1 MHRRRQER
9 NGSLPSS
16 VSVGGTGR
24 FQATRE
30 GFGFVQPEGGGP
42 EVFVPIA
49 ETHRALHGDRV
60 EYRVVREA
68 RGTWLAEAVVLR
80 IVARG
85 FQRFTGEVAGP
96 ARRPYLVPDHP
107 RLPPR
112 LRLVGALGGVEAGQR
127 VLCEL
132 HDAGGRS
139 GPAAQLVRVLG
150 DASDARLDTAIVET
164 EFALP
169 GAYPESAVEE
179 AERVQR
185 ERAPAAAGE
194 RRDFSGE
201 AVITIDPV
209 DAADFDDAVSLVR
222 EPAGTWRLRVH
233 IADVAAG
240 VPRGGVLDAEARRRG
255 NSTYLP
261 GRMIPMLPHVL
272 ATDWMSLAPGVPR
285 DVLSVSLRLSPEGR
299 VLGTRIDEGRIV
311 SRQRLD
317 YDRVQAVL
325 DGRAS
330 CEAELAETLRGM
342 DSLAQAVRARR
353 MARGAFDL
361 EVPETEIVLDDQG
374 VPSEIRRRRQERSHQ
389 LIEEFMIL
397 ANRAACAW
405 ARRRG
410 HPYLFRVH
418 DPPNPLALDAFA
430 EEVRALAPAARGPD
444 FADLPAL
451 RRWLGGLPRE
461 PRTWRIHGLFLR
473 ALKRAVYAPAD
484 RGHFGLGLRGYGH
497 FTSPIRRYPDLFNH
511 RVVKWSLRYGARPLP
526 ADWHAEA
533 SAIAAACTGTEER
546 SERAEREL
554 VRIKCLRWAERRLGA
569 CFRATVL
576 GVDRPGYFV
585 ELDPVPVDGF
595 VPRGEAEAALGG
607 ERRGRR
613 AGPGCGDLEMG
624 DPLIVQIARVSL
636 RERSLLL
643 AIRAAGRRALETD
656 PATLEAL
663 VDPWTGP
670 PRPGEPRGRR
680 ERRGGPP
687 VRPRGERRRAG
698 TAPRGRGDRKR
709 RKGR

>member
-1 MHRRRQER
+1 VNRGTHRRRQGPG
-9 NGSLPSS
+9 GSLPSS
-16 VSVGGTGR
+16 VSAGGAGR

-30 GFGFVQPEGGGP
+30 GFGFVRPEGGGP
-42 EVFVPIA
+42 ELFIPVG

-68 RGTWLAEAVVLR
+68 RGRWLAEAAVLR

-107 RLPPR
+107 RLPAR
-112 LRLVGALGGVEAGQR
+112 MRLVGPLGGVEVGQR

-132 HDAGGRS
+132 HDASGRA
-139 GPAAQLVRVLG
+139 GPSALLTRVLG
-150 DASDARLDTAIVET
+150 DASDPRLDSAIVET
-164 EFALP
+164 EFGLP
-169 GAYPESAVEE
+169 GEYPEPAVQE

-185 ERAPAAAGE
+185 ELAQTTAEE
-194 RRDFSGE
+194 RRDFSRE
-201 AVITIDPV
+201 RVLTIDPV
-209 DAADFDDAVSLVR
+209 DAADFDDAVSLTR

-233 IADVAAG
+233 IADVAEG

-261 GRMIPMLPHVL
+261 GRMIPMLPHAL
-272 ATDWMSLAPGVPR
+272 ATDRMSLAPGVPR
-285 DVLSVSLRLSPEGR
+285 NVLSVSLRLAPDGR
-299 VLGTRIDEGRIV
+299 VVGTRIDEGRIV
-311 SRQRLD
+311 SRDRLD

-325 DGRAS
+325 EGGAS

-342 DSLAQAVRARR
+342 DSLAQALRARR
-353 MARGAFDL
+353 LARGAFDL
-361 EVPETEIVLDDQG
+361 EVPETEIVLDAQG
-374 VPSEIRRRRQERSHQ
+374 VPSEIRRRRQQRSHQ

-418 DPPNPLALDAFA
+418 DPPSPLALDAFA
-430 EEVRALAPAARGPD
+430 EEVRALAPAARGSD

-451 RRWLGGLPRE
+451 RRWLAALPRE
-461 PRTWRIHGLFLR
+461 ARTWRIHALFLR

-511 RVVKWSLRYGARPLP
+511 RVVKWSLRHGARPLP

-533 SAIAAACTGTEER
+533 SAIALACTGTEER

-554 VRIKCLRWAERRLGA
+554 VRIKCLRWAERRLGE

-585 ELDPVPVDGF
+585 ELDPVPVEGF
-595 VPRGEAEAALGG
+595 VPRGEAEAALAG
-607 ERRGRR
+607 ERHGRR
-613 AGPGCGDLEMG
+613 AGPGRGDLEVG

-636 RERSLLL
+636 RERSLQL

-656 PATLEAL
+656 PAALEAR
-663 VDPWTGP
+663 VDPWAQP
-670 PRPGEPRGRR
+670 QHPGEARGRR
-680 ERRGGPP
+680 
-687 VRPRGERRRAG
+687 
-698 TAPRGRGDRKR
+698 DRNR